1 VESSFHA
8 TVTCTKAKALR
19 HEMRKHWTLPPESF
33 FEYTGP
39 EWLQNLLLAS
49 DQSQRSKILMLLW
62 RSWHLRNDI
71 IHGNGKETIHRSAA
85 FLLGYDN
92 FLHDPGECNSVNTGS
107 ISHHTQKDLLTNNL
121 SLDTTR
127 EKKAP
132 WSPPKASE
140 IKMNV
145 DAAFCADT
153 GEAAAGVVF
162 RNHSGE
168 PIAVAS
174 SVLEGCND
182 AEEAEAIAVLT
193 GMNLAVQL
201 NLKPAIVESDNAGV
215 VKALNG
221 LAPHMGTSWHIYRN
235 ILQRRGE
242 FPGCVF
248 SKVNRLGNGVAH
260 ELASLAKVSRNS
272 VVWLPPFPDFIKFI
286 CNSDYVSNS
295 ATIN

>member
-1 VESSFHA
+1 
-8 TVTCTKAKALR
+8 
-19 HEMRKHWTLPPESF
+19 
-33 FEYTGP
+33 
-39 EWLQNLLLAS
+39 
-49 DQSQRSKILMLLW
+49 MLLW

-107 ISHHTQKDLLTNNL
+107 VSHHTQKDLLSNNL

-132 WSPPKASE
+132 WSPPKADE

-168 PIAVAS
+168 PIAAAS

-193 GMNLAVQL
+193 GMNLAVQ
-201 NLKPAIVESDNAGV
+201 
-215 VKALNG
+215 
-221 LAPHMGTSWHIYRN
+221 
-235 ILQRRGE
+235 
-242 FPGCVF
+242 
-248 SKVNRLGNGVAH
+248 
-260 ELASLAKVSRNS
+260 
-272 VVWLPPFPDFIKFI
+272 
-286 CNSDYVSNS
+286 
-295 ATIN
+295 